1 MMRKVRA
8 DLHLHTCLSPCAD
21 TEMQATVI
29 VKQAKK
35 VGLDMIGI
43 CDHNSAENVAAVVKA
58 GVREGLPVIPGI
70 EITSCE
76 EVHILGLFNSEQDL
90 MNLQEMVYDNLSG
103 ENYEQFFGPQTVID
117 EWDRVLRTNH
127 RLLIG
132 ATTLTVEQIVEA
144 IHRRSGLAI
153 ASHVDRERFSLIGQ
167 LGFIP
172 KGLELDALEVS
183 TPSSTIQRYG
193 YPVVTFSDAHF
204 LEDIGKSSTCFM
216 IEDTSAQEIG
226 RALRCELGRMV
237 VGN

>member
-1 MMRKVRA
+1 MRKIRA

-21 TEMQATVI
+21 NQMQATVI

-43 CDHNSAENVAAVVKA
+43 CDHNSAENVSAVVKA

-76 EVHILGLFNSEQDL
+76 EVHILGLFNTEQDL
-90 MNLQEMVYDNLSG
+90 MHLQDMVYDNLSG
-103 ENYEQFFGPQTVID
+103 ENREQFFGPQTVVD
-117 EWDRVLRTNH
+117 EWDHVLGTNH

-132 ATTLTVEQIVEA
+132 ATALTVEQIVKA

-183 TPSSTIQRYG
+183 TPSSIKQG
-193 YPVVTFSDAHF
+193 HDYPVVTFSDAHF
-204 LEDIGKSSTCFM
+204 LDDIGKSYTHFM
-216 IEDTSAQEIG
+216 IEDVSVDEIKKALHNEMG
-226 RALRCELGRMV
+226 RRIIVR
-237 VGN
+237 

>member
-1 MMRKVRA
+1 
-8 DLHLHTCLSPCAD
+8 
-21 TEMQATVI
+21 MQATVI

-43 CDHNSAENVAAVVKA
+43 CDHNSAENVTAVVKA
-58 GVREGLPVIPGI
+58 GVREGLPVIGGI

-76 EVHILGLFNSEQDL
+76 EVHILGLFNTEQDL
-90 MNLQEMVYDNLSG
+90 MHLQDMVYDNLSG
-103 ENYEQFFGPQTVID
+103 ENREQFFGPQTVVD
-117 EWDRVLRTNH
+117 EWDHVLGTNH

-132 ATTLTVEQIVEA
+132 ATALTVEQIVEA
-144 IHRRSGLAI
+144 IHNRAGLAI

-183 TPSSTIQRYG
+183 TPSSIKQGYD

-204 LEDIGKSSTCFM
+204 LEDIGKSYTHFM
-216 IEDTSAQEIG
+216 IEDVSVDEIKKALHNEMG
-226 RALRCELGRMV
+226 RRIIVR
-237 VGN
+237 

>member
-1 MMRKVRA
+1 MRKIRA

-21 TEMQATVI
+21 NQMQATVI

-43 CDHNSAENVAAVVKA
+43 CDHNSAENVTAVVKA
-58 GVREGLPVIPGI
+58 GVREGLPVIGGI

-76 EVHILGLFNSEQDL
+76 EVHILGLFNTEQDL
-90 MNLQEMVYDNLSG
+90 MHLQDMVYDNLSG
-103 ENYEQFFGPQTVID
+103 ENREQFFGPQTVVD
-117 EWDRVLRTNH
+117 EWDHVLGTNH

-132 ATTLTVEQIVEA
+132 ATTLTVEQIVKA
-144 IHRRSGLAI
+144 IHRRAGLAI

-183 TPSSTIQRYG
+183 TPSSIKQGYD

-204 LEDIGKSSTCFM
+204 LEDIGKSYTCFM
-216 IEDTSAQEIG
+216 IEDTSIQEIG
-226 RALRCELGRMV
+226 KALRCELGRMV
-237 VGN
+237 VSN

>member
-1 MMRKVRA
+1 MRKIRA

-21 TEMQATVI
+21 NQMQATVI

-43 CDHNSAENVAAVVKA
+43 CDHNSAENVTAVMKA
-58 GVREGLPVIPGI
+58 GVREGLPVIGGI

-76 EVHILGLFNSEQDL
+76 EVHILGLFNTEQDL
-90 MNLQEMVYDNLSG
+90 MHLQDMVYDNLSG
-103 ENYEQFFGPQTVID
+103 ENREQFFGPQTVVD
-117 EWDRVLRTNH
+117 EWDHVLGTNH

-132 ATTLTVEQIVEA
+132 ATTLTVEQIVKA
-144 IHRRSGLAI
+144 IHNRAGLAI

-183 TPSSTIQRYG
+183 TPSSIKQG
-193 YPVVTFSDAHF
+193 HDYPVVTFSDAHF
-204 LEDIGKSSTCFM
+204 LEDIGKSYTHFM
-216 IEDTSAQEIG
+216 IEDVSVDEIKKALHNEMG
-226 RALRCELGRMV
+226 RRIIV
-237 VGN
+237 N

>member
-1 MMRKVRA
+1 MRKIRA

-21 TEMQATVI
+21 NQMQATVI

-43 CDHNSAENVAAVVKA
+43 CDHNSAENVTAVVKA
-58 GVREGLPVIPGI
+58 GVREGLPVIGGI

-76 EVHILGLFNSEQDL
+76 EVHILGLFNTEQDL
-90 MNLQEMVYDNLSG
+90 MHLQDMVYDNLSG
-103 ENYEQFFGPQTVID
+103 ENREQFFGPQTVVD
-117 EWDRVLRTNH
+117 EWDHVLGTNH

-132 ATTLTVEQIVEA
+132 ATALTVEQIVKA
-144 IHRRSGLAI
+144 IHNRSGLAI

-183 TPSSTIQRYG
+183 TPSSIKQGYD

-204 LEDIGKSSTCFM
+204 LEDIGKSYTHFM
-216 IEDTSAQEIG
+216 IEDVSVDEIKKALHNEMG
-226 RALRCELGRMV
+226 RRIIVR
-237 VGN
+237 

>member
-1 MMRKVRA
+1 MMRKVRV

-43 CDHNSAENVAAVVKA
+43 CDHNSAENVAAVMKA

-117 EWDRVLRTNH
+117 EWDRVLGTNH

-172 KGLELDALEVS
+172 KGLGLDALEVS
-183 TPSSTIQRYG
+183 TRSSIKQRYD

-216 IEDTSAQEIG
+216 IEDTSALEIG

-237 VGN
+237 VSN

>member
-8 DLHLHTCLSPCAD
+8 DLHLHTCLSPCA
-21 TEMQATVI
+21 EAQMQATAI

-58 GVREGLPVIPGI
+58 GVREGLPVIPGM
-70 EITSCE
+70 EITSRE
-76 EVHILGLFNSEQDL
+76 EVHILGLFNTQQDL
-90 MNLQEMVYDNLSG
+90 MHLQDMVYENLHG
-103 ENYEQFFGPQTVID
+103 ENYEQSFGPQTVVD
-117 EWDRVLRTNH
+117 EWDRVVGTNH

-132 ATTLTVEQIVEA
+132 ATTLTVEQVVKA
-144 IHRRSGLAI
+144 IHRRAGLVI

-172 KGLELDALEVS
+172 KGLGLDAVEVS
-183 TPSSTIQRYG
+183 TLSAIKQEYD

-204 LEDIGKSSTCFM
+204 LEDIGNSFTHFM
-216 IEDTSAQEIG
+216 IEDVSVDEIKKALNNEMG
-226 RALRCELGRMV
+226 RRIIV
-237 VGN
+237 N

>member
-1 MMRKVRA
+1 MRKIRA

-21 TEMQATVI
+21 NQMQATVI

-43 CDHNSAENVAAVVKA
+43 CDHNSAENVTAVVKA

-76 EVHILGLFNSEQDL
+76 EVHILGLFNTEQDL
-90 MNLQEMVYDNLSG
+90 MHLQDMVYDNLSG
-103 ENYEQFFGPQTVID
+103 ENREQFFGPQTVVD
-117 EWDRVLRTNH
+117 EWDHVLGTNH

-132 ATTLTVEQIVEA
+132 ATALTVEQIVEA
-144 IHRRSGLAI
+144 IHNRAGLAI

-183 TPSSTIQRYG
+183 TPSSIKQG
-193 YPVVTFSDAHF
+193 HDYPVVTFSDAHF
-204 LEDIGKSSTCFM
+204 LEDIGKSYTHFM
-216 IEDTSAQEIG
+216 IEDVSVDEIKKALHNEMG
-226 RALRCELGRMV
+226 RRIIVR
-237 VGN
+237 

>member
-1 MMRKVRA
+1 MRKIRA

-21 TEMQATVI
+21 NQMQATVI

-43 CDHNSAENVAAVVKA
+43 CDHNSAENVTAVVKA

-76 EVHILGLFNSEQDL
+76 EVHILGLFNTEQDL
-90 MNLQEMVYDNLSG
+90 MHLQDMVYDNLSG
-103 ENYEQFFGPQTVID
+103 ENREQFFGPQTVVD
-117 EWDRVLRTNH
+117 EWDHVLGTNH

-132 ATTLTVEQIVEA
+132 ATALTVEQIVKA
-144 IHRRSGLAI
+144 IHNRSGLAI

-172 KGLELDALEVS
+172 KGLGLDALEVS
-183 TPSSTIQRYG
+183 TPSSIKQGYD

-204 LEDIGKSSTCFM
+204 LEDIGKSYTCFM
-216 IEDTSAQEIG
+216 IEDVSVDEIKKALHNEMG
-226 RALRCELGRMV
+226 RRIIVR
-237 VGN
+237 

>member
-1 MMRKVRA
+1 
-8 DLHLHTCLSPCAD
+8 
-21 TEMQATVI
+21 MQATVI

-43 CDHNSAENVAAVVKA
+43 CDHNSAENVTAVVKA
-58 GVREGLPVIPGI
+58 GVREGLPVIGGI

-76 EVHILGLFNSEQDL
+76 EVHILGLFNTEQDL
-90 MNLQEMVYDNLSG
+90 MHLQDMVYDNLSG
-103 ENYEQFFGPQTVID
+103 ENREQFFGPQTVVD
-117 EWDRVLRTNH
+117 EWDHVLGTNH

-132 ATTLTVEQIVEA
+132 ATALTVEQIVKA
-144 IHRRSGLAI
+144 IHNRSGLAI

-183 TPSSTIQRYG
+183 TPSSIKQGYD

-204 LEDIGKSSTCFM
+204 LEDIGKSYTHFM
-216 IEDTSAQEIG
+216 IEDVSVDEIKKALHNEMG
-226 RALRCELGRMV
+226 RRIIVR
-237 VGN
+237 

>member
-1 MMRKVRA
+1 
-8 DLHLHTCLSPCAD
+8 
-21 TEMQATVI
+21 MQATVI

-43 CDHNSAENVAAVVKA
+43 CDHNSAENVSAVVKA
-58 GVREGLPVIPGI
+58 GVREGLPVIGGI

-76 EVHILGLFNSEQDL
+76 EVHILGLFNTEQDL
-90 MNLQEMVYDNLSG
+90 MHLQDMVYDNLSG
-103 ENYEQFFGPQTVID
+103 ENREQFFGPQTVVD
-117 EWDRVLRTNH
+117 EWDHVLGTNH

-132 ATTLTVEQIVEA
+132 ATALTVEQIVKA
-144 IHRRSGLAI
+144 IHNRSGLAI

-183 TPSSTIQRYG
+183 TPSSIKQGYD

-204 LEDIGKSSTCFM
+204 LEDIGKSYTHFM
-216 IEDTSAQEIG
+216 IEDVSVDEIKKALHNEMG
-226 RALRCELGRMV
+226 RRIIVR
-237 VGN
+237 